1 MNDFATYSLINLPSN
16 CADLSDLNESLSSMT
31 KNQLI
36 NLILGNRTPCRSDL
50 RGVPM
55 NVGHFTYQGKG
66 KSCYVVG
73 RKLYGFVGGGNG
85 VSFHAGQ
92 LIDANVLMYGSKSAK
107 WASHILE
114 CFSPDQL
121 NEIRLVL
128 GRPMS
133 KKDYSQISKH
143 LPTYSGQ
150 IIKMN
155 STRWNARNLHDLKP
169 MTDFKFAIVRACLD
183 GLSRTKLFKAAA

>member
-1 MNDFATYSLINLPSN
+1 
-16 CADLSDLNESLSSMT
+16 
-31 KNQLI
+31 
-36 NLILGNRTPCRSDL
+36 
-50 RGVPM
+50 M
-55 NVGHFTYQGKG
+55 NVGHCTYKGKG

-92 LIDANVLMYGSKSAK
+92 LIDANVLMYGSKSSK

-114 CFSPDQL
+114 CFNADQL

-133 KKDYSQISKH
+133 KKDYSLISKH
-143 LPTYSGQ
+143 LPTYSGE
-150 IIKMN
+150 IIKYT
-155 STRWNARNLHDLKP
+155 SSRWNAYNPYGLKP
-169 MTDFKFAIVRACLD
+169 MTDFKFAIVKACLD

>member
-1 MNDFATYSLINLPSN
+1 LEKNMNDFATYSLINLPSN

-36 NLILGNRTPCRSDL
+36 NLILGNRTPYRTDL
-50 RGVPM
+50 RGEPM
-55 NVGHFTYQGKG
+55 NVGHCTYKGKG
-66 KSCYVVG
+66 KSCFVVG
-73 RKLYGFVGGGNG
+73 RNLHGFVGGGNG

-92 LIDANVLMYGSKSAK
+92 LVDANVLMYGSKSAK

-133 KKDYSQISKH
+133 RKDYSQISKH
-143 LPTYSGQ
+143 LPTYSGE
-150 IIKMN
+150 IFFNI
-155 STRWNARNLHDLKP
+155 RDLEP
-169 MTDFKFAIVRACLD
+169 MTDFKFAVVKACLD

>member
-36 NLILGNRTPCRSDL
+36 NLILGNRTPYRTDL
-50 RGVPM
+50 RGEPM
-55 NVGHFTYQGKG
+55 NVGHCTYKGKG
-66 KSCYVVG
+66 KSCFVVG
-73 RKLYGFVGGGNG
+73 RNLHGFVGGGNG

-92 LIDANVLMYGSKSAK
+92 LVDANVLMYGSKSAK

-133 KKDYSQISKH
+133 RKDYSQISKH
-143 LPTYSGQ
+143 LPTYSGE
-150 IIKMN
+150 IFFNI
-155 STRWNARNLHDLKP
+155 RDLEP
-169 MTDFKFAIVRACLD
+169 MTDFKFAVVKACLD